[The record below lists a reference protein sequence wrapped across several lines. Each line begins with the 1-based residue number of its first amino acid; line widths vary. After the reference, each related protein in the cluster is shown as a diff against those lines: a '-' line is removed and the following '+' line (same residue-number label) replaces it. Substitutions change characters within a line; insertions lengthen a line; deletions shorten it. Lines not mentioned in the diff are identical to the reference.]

1 MSSLETMT
9 LSPHLLS
16 AGRRA
21 FRRGATLRSTQ
32 HMTEN
37 VLPEQGIFIPKV
49 VRKPLKGGHGLKIG
63 IFAGIHGDEE
73 AGTLATHEL
82 IRWAG
87 EKPEELHDYELH
99 FYPVCNPTGSALGTR
114 HSHSGL
120 DLNREFWFGSIEAEI
135 VYLEGELRREK
146 YDGIISLHSDDT
158 SDGCYGFVS
167 GALLSEHLLEPAL
180 QAASAFLPRNETP
193 IIDSFLATRGIIK
206 EGYLGILSAPPE
218 QRPRPLEIVFE
229 TPALAPMPQQVQATV
244 AAVKKILEEYRELQ
258 AYAANL

>member
-1 MSSLETMT
+1 MT
-9 LSPHLLS
+9 LPFHLQALT
-16 AGRRA
+16 GRHA
-21 FRRGATLRSTQ
+21 FQRGTTPLPPTRL
-32 HMTEN
+32 MTEN
-37 VLPEQGIFIPKV
+37 DPPEQGIFIPKIV
-49 VRKPLKGGHGLKIG
+49 NRPLRPGHGIKIG

-82 IRWAG
+82 IRWAA

-99 FYPVCNPTGSALGTR
+99 FYPVCNPTGSNLGTR

-120 DLNREFWFGSIEAEI
+120 DLNREFWFGSIEPEI

-146 YDGIISLHSDDT
+146 YDGIIALHSDDT
-158 SDGCYGFVS
+158 CDGCYGFVS
-167 GALLSEHLLEPAL
+167 GALLSENLLEPAL
-180 QAASAFLPRNETP
+180 EAAAEFLPRCHLP
-193 IIDSFLATRGIIK
+193 IIDGFLAARGIIK

-229 TPALAPMPQQVQATV
+229 TPALAPMEEQVKATV
-244 AAVKKILEEYRELQ
+244 AAVKRILAEYRELQ